1 MEWRTA
7 DANELRSF
15 IKDHLLPRL
24 DCLENEVQ
32 FLRTVCWP
40 VCQALRENGYQ
51 LKDINN
57 KINFLSTLHPED
69 ADKLLREKAK
79 LIHRMKLG
87 SSNCIDEER
96 RLVIK
101 SENF

>member
-1 MEWRTA
+1 MEWRAA
-7 DANELRSF
+7 DADELRVF

-24 DCLENEVQ
+24 DQLENEVQ
-32 FLRTVCWP
+32 ILRSVCWP

-51 LKDINN
+51 LSDINN
-57 KINFLSTLHPED
+57 KIIFLSTLHPAD

-79 LIHRMKLG
+79 LTHRMKLG
-87 SSNCIDEER
+87 STNCIDEER

-101 SENF
+101 S